1 MLLHEIVSSMK
12 KYILWDNDG
21 VLVDT
26 EWWYFKATQRALAEL
41 GIVLEENTYLKRM
54 AAGESSWGLALAAG
68 VDADQ
73 VSIKQQH
80 RNAYYQEFL
89 TRENIDVPGV
99 EQVLTLLS
107 KNYKMAI
114 VTTSKRSDFELIH
127 KGRNLTRHMD
137 FVLTREDYIL
147 SKPDPEPYLL
157 ALSRFGAIAEDC
169 LVIEDSQRGLQS
181 AITAGIDCAIIYNK
195 FTSGYD
201 FTGASH
207 LLDSISDLPGI
218 IDV

>member
-1 MLLHEIVSSMK
+1 MK

-127 KGRNLTRHMD
+127 KDRNLTRHMD

-147 SKPDPEPYLL
+147 SKPDPEP
-157 ALSRFGAIAEDC
+157 
-169 LVIEDSQRGLQS
+169 
-181 AITAGIDCAIIYNK
+181 
-195 FTSGYD
+195 
-201 FTGASH
+201 
-207 LLDSISDLPGI
+207 
-218 IDV
+218 